1 MAIEIKSAML
11 ITSGISVLKPIPR
24 RFCGFVKSIRSVH
37 HLSTDSRDNSSFQNA
52 ALAIFARIGLF
63 GRSTADS
70 SRLHRYAEA
79 DKRMFRLSRKILG
92 SKVLKS
98 IRYHDHAIR
107 EYIRGICQPAAQ
119 ERIISEYSK
128 VFNMGQIE
136 KITTDILILSL
147 KGTNE
152 VL

>member
-1 MAIEIKSAML
+1 
-11 ITSGISVLKPIPR
+11 
-24 RFCGFVKSIRSVH
+24 
-37 HLSTDSRDNSSFQNA
+37 
-52 ALAIFARIGLF
+52 
-63 GRSTADS
+63 
-70 SRLHRYAEA
+70 
-79 DKRMFRLSRKILG
+79 MFRLSRKILG

-98 IRYHDHAIR
+98 IRYHDQAIR